1 MADQNF
7 KAENLSEFLRK
18 ILIPTDEISGRRG
31 ELTPTPSELKAIL
44 KSKQKKQ
51 LIEKSFL

>member
-7 KAENLSEFLRK
+7 KSENLSEFLRK
-18 ILIPTDEISGRRG
+18 ILIPTNEISGG
-31 ELTPTPSELKAIL
+31 KLTPTPSELKTTL

-51 LIEKSFL
+51 LIEKYFL